1 MNARSRFSPLRASRN
16 AALIIV
22 PRAARCRRDP
32 VKPKRR
38 DRASS
43 SVGSASG
50 MSVSPA
56 GAAGGVTGGSAASI
70 VTSAVLQ
77 RPVVRNLVVERI
89 HAIDLIR
96 VVRDRRAIGDER
108 RPRAAALEPVPDER
122 RDRDERVVE
131 LAHVKLLDLA
141 AGR

>member
-1 MNARSRFSPLRASRN
+1 MNARSKFSPLRASRN

-22 PRAARCRRDP
+22 PRAARCRSEP

-56 GAAGGVTGGSAASI
+56 GAVGGVTGGSAASI

-77 RPVVRNLVVERI
+77 RPVVWNLVVERV
-89 HAIDLIR
+89 HAIDLVR
-96 VVRDRRAIGDER
+96 VVRDRRAVGDQR
-108 RPRAAALEPVPDER
+108 RPRAAALESVPDEG
-122 RDRDERVVE
+122 RDRHKGVV
-131 LAHVKLLDLA
+131 
-141 AGR
+141 